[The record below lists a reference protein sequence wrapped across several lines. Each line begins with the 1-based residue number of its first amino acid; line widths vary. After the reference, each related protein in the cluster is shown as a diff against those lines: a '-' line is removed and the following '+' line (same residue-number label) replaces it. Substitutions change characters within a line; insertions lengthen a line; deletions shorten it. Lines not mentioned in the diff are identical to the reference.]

1 MNTIFP
7 FLIAAIP
14 FYFLWRYKIALDA
27 REALIDE
34 VNAILVEP
42 RYSEATKAFLCNS
55 FKDSTNP
62 FLIFTFLFIAIK
74 NIVCTKGSM
83 AKKRAQADNS
93 LIDAGAYSWE
103 IDQVINP
110 FVMKIM
116 TINFMRAPF
125 SHIFA
130 ALCMLLAF
138 TIKYLIIAIGIIFTF
153 GILSN
158 PAVAMNKNSSQLSTA
173 KINVFAQ
180 AQSFWKT
187 EHSHR

>member
-1 MNTIFP
+1 MNTIYS
-7 FLIAAIP
+7 FLIAVIP
-14 FYFLWRYKIALDA
+14 FYFLWRYKVALDA

-34 VNAILVEP
+34 VNTMLVEP
-42 RYSEATKAFLCNS
+42 KYSDATKAFLCNS

-62 FLIFTFLFIAIK
+62 FLIFAFLFLGIK

-83 AKKRAQADNS
+83 AKKRAQADSS
-93 LIDAGAYSWE
+93 LIEAGVYNWE
-103 IDQVINP
+103 IEQVINP
-110 FVMKIM
+110 FIVKII
-116 TINFMRAPF
+116 TVNFMRAPF

-138 TIKYLIIAIGIIFTF
+138 TIKYLLIAIGITFTF
-153 GILSN
+153 GVISN
-158 PAVAMNKNSSQLSTA
+158 PAIAMNKNTSQLSAA

-180 AQSFWKT
+180 AQNFWKT